1 MFDMVYPETLFTIR
15 PSSTAT
21 KHDVTVESY
30 PPNLVTANTSD
41 GVHLYLQY
49 NLNVV
54 DQVAEGDGTGVIL
67 TLPEEQLLYVRV
79 RTGYHAQILPGFTN
93 LSHLQADTRATLT
106 ADCSSL
112 TPSSSS
118 QEDQRLRLDVTVKND
133 ATMYLK
139 STNVGAELDLS
150 GGAVMIYQ
158 GNVMGHRN
166 VVESHARLYLQ
177 GTILPGAETQISSS
191 AIATI
196 DGDIRGH
203 VTADDWAIVEL
214 VTTDNAN
221 VNQTN
226 NSITGTIQARNA
238 ASSMWDPTETAIA
251 SPRNPMPFAVSE
263 SLEYHHTQLFRTHR
277 MDDRDRLVLFRHNSN
292 NHNKRCLVLATDGVC
307 LVDWFLASYLATCML
322 RNGETCSFEFALII
336 TQR

>member
-139 STNVGAELDLS
+139 STDVGAELDLS

-238 ASSMWDPTETAIA
+238 ASINVGPYGNCDRVTTESNAICSIGIIGNITTHNFSEPTEWTRHGTVLCSSATTAITTTRGVLSLLLTA
-251 SPRNPMPFAVSE
+251 FAWWIGS
-263 SLEYHHTQLFRTHR
+263 
-277 MDDRDRLVLFRHNSN
+277 
-292 NHNKRCLVLATDGVC
+292 
-307 LVDWFLASYLATCML
+307 
-322 RNGETCSFEFALII
+322 
-336 TQR
+336 